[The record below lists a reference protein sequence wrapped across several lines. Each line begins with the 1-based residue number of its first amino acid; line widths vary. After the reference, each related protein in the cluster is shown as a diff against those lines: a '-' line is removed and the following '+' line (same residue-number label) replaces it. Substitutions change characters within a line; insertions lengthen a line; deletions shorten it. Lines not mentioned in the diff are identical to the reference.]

1 LRKGESNHSPFSKKG
16 LDFLYNSGLKT
27 GKGKKMKLKK
37 TRKYSKGE
45 LREAGQGYL
54 FMAPVI
60 FTLGLF
66 VIAPILYAIFL
77 SFHKVELLGGTNL
90 TFVGFDNFARVFND
104 FRAGIALKN
113 TAFYVLIVVPSQTA
127 LALVLAATLNAG
139 MKGEKFFRI
148 VYFLPTLTSSAVLTL
163 IFMWMYN
170 QNGLINNILSFV
182 GLPTYNWIGDPSVAL
197 LAIMIMNIWATA
209 PFFMVIYLAALQ
221 DIPESLYEAAELD
234 GANALKKFWY
244 ITVPNL
250 RPVTS
255 FVIIMGIIGTFQL
268 FDQSYIF
275 SGGSGGPN
283 NSTLTVVLLIYQYAF
298 ASMGTMG
305 YAAAIAFFLAFV
317 ILAATL
323 LQRKFSKEETL
334 Y

>member
-1 LRKGESNHSPFSKKG
+1 
-16 LDFLYNSGLKT
+16 
-27 GKGKKMKLKK
+27 MAQQ
-37 TRKYSKGE
+37 RKYSRRA

-54 FMAPVI
+54 FMSPAMLTIGVFI
-60 FTLGLF
+60 LL
-66 VIAPILYAIFL
+66 PILYAIYL
-77 SFHKVELLGGTNL
+77 SFHRVELLGGMSFD
-90 TFVGFDNFARVFND
+90 FVGMSNYVRMIDD
-104 FRAGIALKN
+104 YRAQVAILN
-113 TAFYVLIVVPSQTA
+113 TIKYVVIVVPSQTI

-170 QNGLINNILSFV
+170 PEGAFNQVLAFL
-182 GLPTYNWIGDPSVAL
+182 GLPTYNWIHDPSVAL
-197 LAIMIMNIWATA
+197 TAIMIMNIWATA

-221 DIPESLYEAAELD
+221 DISESVYEAAEID
-234 GANALKKFWY
+234 GAGPIKRFMS
-244 ITVPNL
+244 ITVPLL

-255 FVIIMGIIGTFQL
+255 FVVIMGIIGTFQL

-275 SGGSGGPN
+275 SGGSGGPS

-298 ASMGTMG
+298 DGIGRMG
-305 YAAAIAFFLAFV
+305 YASAMAFALAFI
-317 ILAATL
+317 ILFATL
-323 LQRKFSKEETL
+323 LQRKFSKEESF